1 MKYAITEISGR
12 QFWVEL
18 GRYYNFNNIPIKK
31 NKKIFFQ
38 RIILLNHQQK
48 IKVGQPYLKTVKIKG
63 RILEHVRGT
72 KKIIYRMNSKKKTR
86 KKTSNKQR
94 LSRLLIEEI
103 FTKN

>member
-18 GRYYNFNNIPIKK
+18 GKYYNFNNIPIKNDK
-31 NKKIFFQ
+31 QIFFQ
-38 RIILLNHQQK
+38 RIILLNYQQK
-48 IKVGQPYLKTVKIKG
+48 IKVGQPYLKTVKIKA

-86 KKTSNKQR
+86 RKKSTKQI